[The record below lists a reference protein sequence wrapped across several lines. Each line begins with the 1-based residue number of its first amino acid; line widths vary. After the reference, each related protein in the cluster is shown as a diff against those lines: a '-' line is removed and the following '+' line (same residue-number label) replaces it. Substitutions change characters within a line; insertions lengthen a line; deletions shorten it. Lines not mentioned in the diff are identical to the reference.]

1 VPLALLDT
9 TAELVPAQYRHA
21 LMVVRAD
28 PQVAWRS
35 DAPARARRGFI
46 GDAGEDFG

>member
-1 VPLALLDT
+1 VPLALLDV

-28 PQVAWRS
+28 PQVARRS
-35 DAPARARRGFI
+35 DASSASEAGFHR
-46 GDAGEDFG
+46 